1 MAASI
6 RDVARLAGVSVGTVS
21 NVLNKPDEVS
31 ADSIARVQVAIDE
44 LGYVRNDA
52 ARRLRA
58 GVSSTV
64 GFVVLDGQNPFFNE
78 VVRGAEDEA
87 SRHGIAIL
95 VGNTDEDPA
104 REGMYLDLFEE
115 QRVRGVLIA
124 PYGDI
129 TRRLTLLRERGIPA
143 VLVDR
148 MNVEGTFSS
157 VATDSVVGGRMA
169 AEHLIESGRRRLA
182 FVGGPFDIR
191 QVRDR
196 LDGARWA
203 VESSD
208 VDATIEVVATRALTV
223 EEGAAAG
230 RRLLER
236 PPHQRPD
243 ALFAANDLVA
253 LGLLQGLVVD
263 GSVLVPDQMALIGF
277 DDIAFAAAAAV
288 PISSVRQPSR
298 AIGATALRVLLE
310 ESGDDTLIPRQTVFR
325 PELLGAWFRH
335 APAAL
340 LNQRDSRADPRDGTP
355 RAGSVR
361 PGRAARRQATRR
373 IRRPPPPRLRC
384 AGRPPARRRRPRRR
398 RSRSSR

>member
-1 MAASI
+1 MAVSI

-21 NVLNKPDEVS
+21 NVLNKPEEVS
-31 ADSIARVQVAIDE
+31 ADSIARVQGAIDE

-129 TRRLTLLRERGIPA
+129 TRRLTQLRDRGIPA

-169 AEHLIESGRRRLA
+169 AEHLISAGRRRLA

-208 VDATIEVVATRALTV
+208 VDATIEVIATRALTV

-236 PPHQRPD
+236 PRQQRPD

-298 AIGATALRVLLE
+298 AIGQTALRILLE

-325 PELLGAWFRH
+325 PELVV
-335 APAAL
+335 
-340 LNQRDSRADPRDGTP
+340 RA
-355 RAGSVR
+355 S
-361 PGRAARRQATRR
+361 TR
-373 IRRPPPPRLRC
+373 
-384 AGRPPARRRRPRRR
+384 
-398 RSRSSR
+398 S

>member
-1 MAASI
+1 MAVSI
-6 RDVARLAGVSVGTVS
+6 KDVARHAGVSVGTVS

-31 ADSIARVQVAIDE
+31 AESIARVQGAIDE

-64 GFVVLDGQNPFFNE
+64 GFVVLDGQNPFFNQ

-87 SRHGIAIL
+87 SRHGIAVL

-115 QRVRGVLIA
+115 QSVRGVLIA

-129 TRRLTLLRERGIPA
+129 TRRLTRLRERGIPA

-169 AEHLIESGRRRLA
+169 AEHLIESGRRRIA
-182 FVGGPFDIR
+182 FVGGPFDMR

-203 VESSD
+203 VEASET
-208 VDATIEVVATRALTV
+208 DAAIEVIATRALTV
-223 EEGAAAG
+223 EEGVAAG

-236 PPHQRPD
+236 PAGQRPD

-253 LGLLQGLVVD
+253 LGLLQALVVD
-263 GSVLVPDQMALIGF
+263 GAVLVPDQIALIGF

-298 AIGATALRVLLE
+298 AIGQTALRILLE

-325 PELLGAWFRH
+325 PELVV
-335 APAAL
+335 
-340 LNQRDSRADPRDGTP
+340 RASTG
-355 RAGSVR
+355 G
-361 PGRAARRQATRR
+361 
-373 IRRPPPPRLRC
+373 
-384 AGRPPARRRRPRRR
+384 
-398 RSRSSR
+398 